1 MNNLNQET
9 MKIEINDNRKI
20 YAIQE
25 EFNTAYPYL
34 KLEFFKKP
42 HKKGGASPKEFVTES
57 SKLIGQCRTI
67 HNSGEITITPH
78 LTVGELEEHFSSV
91 YGLSVQVFR
100 KSGKVWLETTE
111 TDNWSLQKQNDEGQE
126 LSKTKLL

>member
-1 MNNLNQET
+1 

-25 EFNTAYPYL
+25 EFNQAFPYL

-42 HKKGGASPKEFVTES
+42 HKKGGASPKEFVNEA
-57 SKLIGQCRTI
+57 SKLIGECRTI
-67 HNSGEITITPH
+67 HESGVINISPQ
-78 LTVGELEEHFSSV
+78 LTVGELEENFSSV